1 MPLTKSFL
9 HHRASDFT
17 PDRDWRFLFGG
28 FLILTIIILS
38 ASAYLYRVINSL
50 EIVSQA
56 RMVAV
61 TPLRLDQT
69 GLDKA
74 VIYLGEKENRFE
86 TLLATPPP
94 IVDPAR

>member
-50 EIVSQA
+50 EIVKS
-56 RMVAV
+56 MP
-61 TPLRLDQT
+61 PLIL
-69 GLDKA
+69 
-74 VIYLGEKENRFE
+74 FE
-86 TLLATPPP
+86 FIFHNLYYFLFCFLVHNMYNIHRA
-94 IVDPAR
+94 